1 MVLLSKSRQ
10 KRVTLIQPPS
20 NCVDD
25 DRLEPNL
32 GLMYIAAVLRQ
43 NKNLDVNI
51 HDMSGCKSE
60 SEIDSII
67 ENIPD
72 ADAYG
77 ISVVCSTHKYAAR
90 ISKQIKNS
98 RPDALVVAGGP
109 NPTSL
114 PVKTHEDFNLDSIV
128 LGEGEDAFAEVISNK
143 FSGKE
148 IPKIKKGIGRINI
161 DSYPFPARD
170 LADMST
176 YTKTLI
182 NNPSI
187 PMITSRGCPNKCIHC
202 NSTIMGGGSDGA
214 RYRSINNILEEI
226 KLLRPYTHL
235 RFTDDNFTANPDVR
249 ELLKAI
255 KSEGVTFRIF
265 GRLDDLD
272 NDLCKLLYEAGC
284 VHIAVGMESLNPE
297 NLKVIGKSK
306 LIGEHERVQI
316 AKDNGLT
323 IRASFMVGLP
333 FDTAQNIEHY
343 FKQAA
348 KLPFDEF
355 EVYPLIP
362 FPGTQIALNPEKF
375 GYTILDPDFT
385 KYILI
390 GKNRNTTFALEH
402 NNFSMNQIMEWRKM
416 AGDILKEYG
425 KCYMKESKIAR

>member
-1 MVLLSKSRQ
+1 
-10 KRVTLIQPPS
+10 
-20 NCVDD
+20 
-25 DRLEPNL
+25 
-32 GLMYIAAVLRQ
+32 
-43 NKNLDVNI
+43 
-51 HDMSGCKSE
+51 
-60 SEIDSII
+60 
-67 ENIPD
+67 
-72 ADAYG
+72 
-77 ISVVCSTHKYAAR
+77 
-90 ISKQIKNS
+90 
-98 RPDALVVAGGP
+98 
-109 NPTSL
+109 
-114 PVKTHEDFNLDSIV
+114 
-128 LGEGEDAFAEVISNK
+128 
-143 FSGKE
+143 
-148 IPKIKKGIGRINI
+148 
-161 DSYPFPARD
+161 
-170 LADMST
+170 
-176 YTKTLI
+176 
-182 NNPSI
+182 
-187 PMITSRGCPNKCIHC
+187 
-202 NSTIMGGGSDGA
+202 
-214 RYRSINNILEEI
+214 
-226 KLLRPYTHL
+226 
-235 RFTDDNFTANPDVR
+235 
-249 ELLKAI
+249 LKAI